1 MFIFLNIKQTKTI
14 CQFLFLEKA
23 LSQRIYGIFSLAK
36 TLVVMTTKLLKIR
49 FEVKL
54 EATI

>member
-36 TLVVMTTKLLKIR
+36 TLVVMTTKFLKIR